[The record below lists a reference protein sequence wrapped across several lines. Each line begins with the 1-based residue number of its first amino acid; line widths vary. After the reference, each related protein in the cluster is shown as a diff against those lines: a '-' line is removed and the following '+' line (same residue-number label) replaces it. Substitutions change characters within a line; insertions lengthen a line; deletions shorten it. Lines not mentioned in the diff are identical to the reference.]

1 MVEAD
6 AAPLGRED
14 ARIVWL
20 HEFEEHGAIAYRTGR
35 QGGRLVAE
43 WPGVARLTCGPDG
56 ERSELTPIGGTS
68 VRSLR
73 KLGGVVQA
81 VLADLRG
88 GIGIHASAVA
98 VRTGA
103 VLFLGESGAGKSTA
117 AAQLCLR
124 RRASLLA
131 DDVSV
136 LHDVRGKVHVIPSED
151 RHYLTSHASRALGIA
166 HRGIRW
172 GRDKRGVV
180 ATRVASGPHLL
191 RLVACLRFD
200 DSKAGPTCTKL
211 SGAEAVRRVIGAMF
225 RFDMTDRRQE
235 LDRVMRLYQQVPF
248 VEIVR
253 PRRSPGVVTHVLQAL
268 AEASS

>member
-1 MVEAD
+1 MVEA
-6 AAPLGRED
+6 AATPLGREE
-14 ARIVWL
+14 ARIRWL
-20 HEFEEHGAIAYRTGR
+20 HEFEEGGVVAYRTGR
-35 QGGRLVAE
+35 QARRLVAE
-43 WPGVARLTCGPDG
+43 WPGVARLTCGPSG
-56 ERSELTPIGGTS
+56 GRSELTPLGGKS

-81 VLADLRG
+81 LLADLRG

-98 VRTGA
+98 FRTGA
-103 VLFLGESGAGKSTA
+103 VLLLGDSGAGKSTA

-131 DDVSV
+131 DDAAA
-136 LHDVRGKVHVIPSED
+136 LHEVCGKVHVMPSED
-151 RHYLTSHASRALGIA
+151 RHYLTTHASRALGIP

-172 GRDKRGVV
+172 GRDKRGVA
-180 ATRVASGPHLL
+180 ATRVASRPYPLQ
-191 RLVACLRFD
+191 LVACLRFD
-200 DSKAGPTCTKL
+200 DSKVGPTCTKL
-211 SGAEAVRRVIGAMF
+211 SGADAVLRVIGAMF
-225 RFDMTDRRQE
+225 RFDMGDRRQE

-253 PRRSPGVVTHVLQAL
+253 PRRSPGVVPHVLRAL